1 MNTIKL
7 KVEAAMRKSW
17 SAYYGYNHWLQ
28 HRCMFTKCTKGD
40 AIYCRTIA
48 VVQHDR
54 VLNDT

>member
-7 KVEAAMRKSW
+7 KVEAVMRKSW

-28 HRCMFTKCTKGD
+28 HRSMFTKGD
-40 AIYCRTIA
+40 AIYCRTVA

-54 VLNDT
+54 ALNNR

>member
-7 KVEAAMRKSW
+7 RVEAAMRKSW

-28 HRCMFTKCTKGD
+28 HRSQFSKCTVGD
-40 AIYCRTIA
+40 AIYCRTLA

-54 VLNDT
+54 VLNNR